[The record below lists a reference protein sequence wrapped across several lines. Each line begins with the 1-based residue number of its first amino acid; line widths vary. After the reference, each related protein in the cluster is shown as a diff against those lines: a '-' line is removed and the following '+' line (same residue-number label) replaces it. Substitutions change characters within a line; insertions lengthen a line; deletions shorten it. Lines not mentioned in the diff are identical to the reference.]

1 MTDIISKEDFKK
13 GMKRLEAAFIK
24 TPTKE
29 TIEIYYEKLKNIKKD
44 NFLSAVEEIIETE
57 NFFPS
62 IALFKK
68 TLPNN
73 YDPVKCQPPLEDVL
87 S

>member
-1 MTDIISKEDFKK
+1 MPDMISKEVFKK

-29 TIEIYYEKLKNIKKD
+29 AIEIYYEKLKD
-44 NFLSAVEEIIETE
+44 TREGEFLKAMEKIIEKE

-68 TLPNN
+68 TLPDR
-73 YDPVKCQPPLEDVL
+73 YDPIKCQPPLEEVL